1 MQADQQLDLS
11 GLNCPLPILRS
22 KKALAS
28 METGQVLSVIATDPG
43 APKDFEAFC
52 RQTGNQLL
60 ESAVTAEG
68 KYLLVIR
75 RK

>member
-22 KKALAS
+22 KKALATMAS
-28 METGQVLSVIATDPG
+28 GQVLSVLATDPG

-52 RQTGNQLL
+52 SQTGNQLL
-60 ESAVTAEG
+60 ESSVTTEG